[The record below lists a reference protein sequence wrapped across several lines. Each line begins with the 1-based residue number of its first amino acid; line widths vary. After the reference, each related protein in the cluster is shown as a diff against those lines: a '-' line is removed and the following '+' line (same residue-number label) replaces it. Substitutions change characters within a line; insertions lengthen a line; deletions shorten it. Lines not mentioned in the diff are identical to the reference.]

1 MNTIDTLDYIVVN
14 VTPDTPEWEAE
25 RRDSI
30 GASEAAAIL
39 GLARYQT
46 ALEVYK
52 AKQGAPSTFDPLL
65 GWIGHQSEQII
76 ANWIEKFSGLDVTV
90 APGFMARSSSHPFI
104 HASFDGVLSDGRFVQ
119 MKTAHQYAG
128 HHWDEGIPDD
138 IRVQVQTEMFVSGHP
153 VELVVVWIGGR
164 EFRMFWERR
173 DQKFIDDYLIPGL
186 SAFWADLKHNIAPPP
201 QTVAEAV
208 EVWPGEPGSALEV
221 DDDAFDLL
229 EELTVLRSDR
239 AEMEKRET
247 AIKVELAPL
256 LGDATE
262 LFRDSH
268 LMYTY
273 RPQKGRTAFARDE
286 LERDHPDLAQA
297 YTRQGSPIRVIR
309 GVKKREPK

>member
-1 MNTIDTLDYIVVN
+1 MKDLMDYTTVPVA
-14 VTPDTPEWEAE
+14 PDTPEWEAE
-25 RRDSI
+25 RRNSI

-46 ALEVYK
+46 ALEVYR

-65 GWIGHQSEQII
+65 GWIGHQSESII
-76 ANWIEKFSGLDVTV
+76 GHWIEKFSGLDVTV
-90 APGFMARSSSHPFI
+90 APGFMARSVTHPFI

-173 DQKFIDDYLIPGL
+173 DQKFIDDYLLPGL
-186 SAFWADLKHNIAPPP
+186 SGFWADLKHDVPPLP
-201 QTVAEAV
+201 QTVAEAA
-208 EVWPGEPGSALEV
+208 ELWPGEPGVPTDLDE
-221 DDDAFDLL
+221 DAFDLL

-239 AEMEKRET
+239 GEMEKRET
-247 AIKVELAPL
+247 EIKVQLAPL

-262 LFRDSH
+262 LLHDGH
-268 LMYTY
+268 LVYTY

-286 LERDHPDLAQA
+286 LERDHPDLAAA

-309 GVKKREPK
+309 GVKKREIK